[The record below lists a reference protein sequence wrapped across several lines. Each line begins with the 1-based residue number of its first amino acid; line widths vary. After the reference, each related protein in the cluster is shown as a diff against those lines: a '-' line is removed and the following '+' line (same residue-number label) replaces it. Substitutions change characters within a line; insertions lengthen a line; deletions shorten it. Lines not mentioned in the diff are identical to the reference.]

1 MKDYWL
7 SWQLHSRFDGRA
19 ALDSIPEYVG
29 GGDNDVQSES
39 REEKNER
46 RSVNYER

>member
-1 MKDYWL
+1 M
-7 SWQLHSRFDGRA
+7 
-19 ALDSIPEYVG
+19 DSIPEYVG
-29 GGDNDVQSES
+29 GPDEDFKSES